1 MDIIATSTWSL
12 NHVVPVVGE
21 ATDGYIHN
29 QNHIRPW
36 LSDQVFVAVVPMV
49 SVWYFDQYHVS
60 YGS

>member
-1 MDIIATSTWSL
+1 MGIIATNTWSL
-12 NHVVPVVGE
+12 NHVVPVVRE
-21 ATDGYIHN
+21 AKDGYIHN